1 MNFDMFS
8 RSLISNAS
16 SVYTTLQGNLGAT
29 QTAQDTID
37 KLVRKINE
45 EGVPVEERRAGVLS
59 LKALAR
65 DWKQVRQKL
74 GIVSS
79 WLRRDLLC
87 TTEVKRD
94 RRRWRWRRIR
104 PREAVVVSSGISPG
118 ASACASAE
126 PS

>member
-45 EGVPVEERRAGVLS
+45 EGVPTDERRAGVLS

-65 DWKQVRQKL
+65 DWKQVSQ
-74 GIVSS
+74 
-79 WLRRDLLC
+79 
-87 TTEVKRD
+87 
-94 RRRWRWRRIR
+94 
-104 PREAVVVSSGISPG
+104 
-118 ASACASAE
+118 CAS
-126 PS
+126 